1 MMLRFQFEFPQHHA
15 PGFDASSPVSESG
28 LATTAHLEDTVGS
41 GSDSD
46 CFVFDN
52 LGVAPPETSWLP
64 GPDYLLRIIRPRL
77 MVPMP
82 LDLPVWP
89 FFGFWV
95 LHFTRI
101 FRSPDYAVFV
111 VFRDELPVHYTAVV
125 PKYFRYPLMEPSDL
139 LLGSIW
145 TKPGHRGRS
154 IARSVVAAILR
165 TYSGR
170 RCWYLTRTENL
181 ASMSIASASKLRPI
195 GRASRSSRFGLRL
208 LGSFRL
214 SQKDKRCPL

>member
-15 PGFDASSPVSESG
+15 PGFDASPPVSEGG

-41 GSDSD
+41 G
-46 CFVFDN
+46 F
-52 LGVAPPETSWLP
+52 A
-64 GPDYLLRIIRPRL
+64 
-77 MVPMP
+77 
-82 LDLPVWP
+82 
-89 FFGFWV
+89 
-95 LHFTRI
+95 
-101 FRSPDYAVFV
+101 
-111 VFRDELPVHYTAVV
+111 
-125 PKYFRYPLMEPSDL
+125 
-139 LLGSIW
+139 
-145 TKPGHRGRS
+145 KPGHLGRS

-208 LGSFRL
+208 LGSFRPPR
-214 SQKDKRCPL
+214 KDERCPL